1 MAARLLLSLLTALA
15 LVGGGYWWGSSATDN
30 AWTARQ
36 AKAAQAAAD
45 DLAKE
50 TRRADQ
56 AAALYLTEHLDQEGR
71 YAALDAL
78 YQDLRR
84 RVPLVVHRP
93 GPTPTPE
100 RACGDAERPGVKA
113 PSPDERPAVAHAQ
126 ATADVDGPVLTLA
139 AVRMW
144 NGALTG
150 TDAPAGACGLAGAAA
165 GADAA
170 CAEDSGLSLDDAW
183 ANHRAN
189 AKACAD
195 DRQRFRALI
204 DFLNL
209 RQQP

>member
-36 AKAAQAAAD
+36 ATAAQAAAD
-45 DLAKE
+45 ALAQE

-56 AAALYLTEHLDQEGR
+56 AAAHYLTEHLDQEDR
-71 YAALDAL
+71 YAALDLEYRELA
-78 YQDLRR
+78 RHA
-84 RVPLVVHRP
+84 PLVVPRSVP
-93 GPTPTPE
+93 VVSACSGIAPAVEPTPAATP
-100 RACGDAERPGVKA
+100 APG
-113 PSPDERPAVAHAQ
+113 AVG
-126 ATADVDGPVLTLA
+126 TDGLGLTLA

>member
-30 AWTARQ
+30 AWAARQ

-71 YAALDAL
+71 YAALDAV
-78 YQDLRR
+78 YNDLRR
-84 RVPLVVHRP
+84 RAPLVAV
-93 GPTPTPE
+93 
-100 RACGDAERPGVKA
+100 
-113 PSPDERPAVAHAQ
+113 RPAVAHAV
-126 ATADVDGPVLTLA
+126 ASAAPADAPGACADLLDRDPALSLA

-150 TDAPAGACGLAGAAA
+150 TDAPAGACGLAGTAE

-170 CAEDSGLSLDDAW
+170 CAESSGLTLDDAW

>member
-1 MAARLLLSLLTALA
+1 MLGCSQRNVGLHLHQTHAIGCAYTHLFGLFLMLPLGATAL
-15 LVGGGYWWGSSATDN
+15 WHFD
-30 AWTARQ
+30 
-36 AKAAQAAAD
+36 
-45 DLAKE
+45 
-50 TRRADQ
+50 
-56 AAALYLTEHLDQEGR
+56 
-71 YAALDAL
+71 YAS
-78 YQDLRR
+78 
-84 RVPLVVHRP
+84 VP
-93 GPTPTPE
+93 
-100 RACGDAERPGVKA
+100 A
-113 PSPDERPAVAHAQ
+113 
-126 ATADVDGPVLTLA
+126 
-139 AVRMW
+139 
-144 NGALTG
+144 G

>member
-1 MAARLLLSLLTALA
+1 
-15 LVGGGYWWGSSATDN
+15 
-30 AWTARQ
+30 
-36 AKAAQAAAD
+36 
-45 DLAKE
+45 
-50 TRRADQ
+50 
-56 AAALYLTEHLDQEGR
+56 
-71 YAALDAL
+71 
-78 YQDLRR
+78 
-84 RVPLVVHRP
+84 
-93 GPTPTPE
+93 
-100 RACGDAERPGVKA
+100 
-113 PSPDERPAVAHAQ
+113 
-126 ATADVDGPVLTLA
+126 
-139 AVRMW
+139 MW

-150 TDAPAGACGLAGAAA
+150 TDAPAGACGVAGAAE